1 MGAMKAMKAM
11 KATKAMGKAVGPKA
25 MTASAAYRSVSETTG
40 VKARDVKGAM
50 EAYMSLVATQVKKN
64 GAFKFAGA
72 LNLKLKKTPA
82 RPARKGVNPFTKE
95 PCTFKAKP
103 ASKTVKAL
111 ALKKL
116 KDMIN

>member
-1 MGAMKAMKAM
+1 MG
-11 KATKAMGKAVGPKA
+11 GPKA
-25 MTASAAYRSVSETTG
+25 MTASAACRTVSETTG

-64 GAFKFAGA
+64 GASRFAGA
-72 LNLKLKKTPA
+72 LNLKLKKKPATPS
-82 RPARKGVNPFTKE
+82 RKGVNPFTKE

-103 ASKTVKAL
+103 ASKTVKAF
-111 ALKKL
+111 AMKKL